1 MSNKKILIVEDDA
14 DVRLGYQVLLK
25 SNSYDTF
32 FAADSIS
39 AISEARKQMPDLIIL
54 DLGLPAGDGHV
65 VLERLRSTVNTDL
78 GGIPVVVVSGRD
90 LRGNKERALKG
101 GAKAFLQKP
110 WDDDELLS
118 LIARLLGQPDIYG
131 QPGGIPVWELEDPAI
146 ESPER

>member
-25 SNSYDTF
+25 ANSYDTF

-65 VLERLRSTVNTDL
+65 VLERLRGPVNMDL

-131 QPGGIPVWELEDPAI
+131 QPGSIPVWELEDPAI
-146 ESPER
+146 EGSDR